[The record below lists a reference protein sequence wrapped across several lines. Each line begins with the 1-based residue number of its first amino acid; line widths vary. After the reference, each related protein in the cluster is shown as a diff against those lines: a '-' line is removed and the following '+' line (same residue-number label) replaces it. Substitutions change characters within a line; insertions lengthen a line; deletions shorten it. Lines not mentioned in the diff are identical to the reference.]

1 MATHFKDTYDE
12 RGERCSVDLRGC
24 ARGGFNAYRG
34 VSGGAYRT
42 PIACLPWGHREQRA
56 KSLIKKLIK
65 VLIAR
70 RRKCEKDCEGKL
82 AQVTRFP
89 VSFACASGF
98 LGGEKSEAAG
108 YGNGFNRVASFSL
121 REWCQMRNFSFRLFV
136 AAVVCF
142 VLACCLGDGLAQ
154 QQGKKK
160 KRGDK
165 VPEDRSLPEPQATP
179 VSALKVAKGFQVELL
194 YSVPKFE
201 QGSWVNLCVDPK
213 GRLITCDQ
221 NGGLYRITPPAVGTK
236 GDIKLEKIPADIG
249 EAQGLLWAFD
259 SLYVVVNTAGKYTS
273 GVYRVKDTDGDDM
286 LDKVELLRELSAG
299 GEHGPHAVLFTPD
312 KKGLYIVCGNKTK
325 LTEIDKS
332 RVPQIWGED
341 HLLPRMPD
349 GRGFMKDVL
358 GPGGC
363 IYQIDPDG
371 KSWELISTGFRN
383 QFDAALNRD
392 GELFT
397 YDADMEW
404 DFNTP
409 WYRPTRVCHVVS
421 GSDWG
426 WRNGAGKWPV
436 YYADTLPPVVDVGP
450 GSPTGI
456 CFGYGAKFPKKYQD
470 ALFICDWSYGKLYAV
485 HMEPQG
491 STYTGKL
498 EEFVTGSPLP
508 LTDVVINPVDKAMY
522 FTIGGRKTKS
532 GLYRVTYKGT
542 ESTATDDSPAEAEAG
557 QQSLTIGGRELFAPP
572 AVRRKHRHG
581 FESYHTA
588 KDAKS
593 FLNNWEGLG
602 ASDRFIRYAA
612 RVGLEHQDPT
622 VWEGRA
628 LSESDPQT
636 ALTALLALVRV
647 RGTDP
652 FHRKPD
658 APTPDPAWLEKI
670 VPALEKIDWKKLTN
684 DQRNELLRVYAIAFN
699 RLGPPSDEIKQR
711 TIARFD
717 PVYPASTR
725 EQNAE
730 LANLLVYL
738 QAPSAAEKTVLLLAT
753 APTQEEQIEYARAL
767 RVLKTGWT
775 PQLRESYFK
784 WFHQA
789 AGYKGGMSFVL
800 FVDNIRKD
808 ALATLTEKEKTA
820 LQPILDAQ
828 PIAIAGPVAPPRP
841 VVKEWKLDELVQLA
855 DTKLKNRDFE
865 HGRKMFAA
873 GNCFGC
879 HRFGNEGG
887 AMGPDLTGIAGRFS
901 RRDLLESIVE
911 PNKVISDQY
920 AAIRILTSDGRVVVG
935 RVVNLAGDNIKINT
949 NMLDPSSVI
958 DVDHR
963 LIEEIQPSPNS
974 MMPAGLM
981 NTLNEDEA
989 LDLLAYLLSRG
1000 DRNHAMFAKEGK

>member
-1 MATHFKDTYDE
+1 MGD
-12 RGERCSVDLRGC
+12 V
-24 ARGGFNAYRG
+24 
-34 VSGGAYRT
+34 V
-42 PIACLPWGHREQRA
+42 
-56 KSLIKKLIK
+56 
-65 VLIAR
+65 
-70 RRKCEKDCEGKL
+70 
-82 AQVTRFP
+82 
-89 VSFACASGF
+89 
-98 LGGEKSEAAG
+98 
-108 YGNGFNRVASFSL
+108 
-121 REWCQMRNFSFRLFV
+121 MRSFSFRLFV

-142 VLACCLGDGLAQ
+142 VLVCCLGDGLAQ

-165 VPEDRSLPEPQATP
+165 LPEDRSLPEPPATP

-221 NGGLYRITPPAVGTK
+221 NGGLYRITPPAVGKK

-259 SLYVVVNTAGKYTS
+259 SLYVVVNTAGKYKS

-286 LDKVELLRELSAG
+286 VDKVELLRELSAG

-312 KKGLYIVCGNKTK
+312 KKGLYIVCGNKTQ
-325 LTEIDKS
+325 LTQFDKS
-332 RVPQIWGED
+332 RVPTIWGED

-349 GRGFMKDVL
+349 GRGFMKGVL
-358 GPGGC
+358 GPGGT
-363 IYQIDPDG
+363 IYKIDPEA
-371 KSWELISTGFRN
+371 KHWEIVATGFRN
-383 QFDAALNRD
+383 EFDAAVNRD

-409 WYRPTRVCHVVS
+409 WYRPTRVCHAVS

-485 HMEPQG
+485 HMEPSG

-508 LTDVVINPVDKAMY
+508 LTDVVINPVDQAMY

-532 GLYRVTYKGT
+532 GLYRVTYVGGEAALNEAIDTKNLVQSAGLRTLRRKLENMHETKENGT
-542 ESTATDDSPAEAEAG
+542 LQQAWQHLDSEDRFLRYTARTAIEHRDPAEWQE
-557 QQSLTIGGRELFAPP
+557 
-572 AVRRKHRHG
+572 
-581 FESYHTA
+581 
-588 KDAKS
+588 
-593 FLNNWEGLG
+593 
-602 ASDRFIRYAA
+602 
-612 RVGLEHQDPT
+612 
-622 VWEGRA
+622 RA
-628 LSESDPQT
+628 LHEPMPQ
-636 ALTALLALVRV
+636 AAITALLALVRAI
-647 RGTDP
+647 GTDP

-658 APTPDPAWLEKI
+658 APQPDPRWLEKT
-670 VPALEKIDWKKLTN
+670 VAALDRIDWKSLTD

-717 PVYPASTR
+717 PVYPAATR
-725 EQNAE
+725 EQNAD
-730 LANLLVYL
+730 LANLMVYL
-738 QAPSAAEKTVLLLAT
+738 QAPSAAAKTMQLLTT

-767 RVLKTGWT
+767 RMLKTGWT
-775 PQLRESYFK
+775 PELREAYFK
-784 WFHQA
+784 WFQKA

-800 FVDNIRKD
+800 FVENIKKD
-808 ALATLTEKEKTA
+808 AIATLSDAEKEQYKELLETPVA
-820 LQPILDAQ
+820 T
-828 PIAIAGPVAPPRP
+828 AGPIAPPRP
-841 VVKEWKLDELVQLA
+841 LVKEWKLDEL
-855 DTKLKNRDFE
+855 TKLANEKLSGRDFDN
-865 HGRKMFAA
+865 GRKMFAA

-920 AAIRILTSDGRVVVG
+920 AAVRILTTDGKVVVG

-949 NMLDPSSVI
+949 NMLDPTAVT

-963 LIEEIQPSPNS
+963 MVEEISPSPTS

-981 NTLNEDEA
+981 NTFNEEEA

-1000 DRNHAMFAKEGK
+1000 DRTSAMFAQPKK